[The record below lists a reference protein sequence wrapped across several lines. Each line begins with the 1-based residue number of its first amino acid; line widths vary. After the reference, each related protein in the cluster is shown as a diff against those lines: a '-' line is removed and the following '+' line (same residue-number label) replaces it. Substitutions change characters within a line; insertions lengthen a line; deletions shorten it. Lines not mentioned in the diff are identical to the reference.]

1 METLLELK
9 DRLKS
14 FYSKYEIYMMPV
26 LKFVLAFVLFF
37 VINKN
42 IGFMEHL
49 DSLPVI
55 LILALLCSILSPN
68 MMVLFAVVLTLL
80 HLYALSKEVF
90 LTGAVLFLILALLYF
105 RFAPK
110 EGYLAVM
117 TPICF
122 VFRIP
127 YVMPLTEGLLFQPY
141 AMFSVVC
148 GTVVYYFLDGVKMNK
163 AVLGGVTEDDTTTS
177 KFAASINQ
185 LIGNKEMYL
194 VLAAF
199 LLTMLVVYLIRR
211 MSIDHA
217 WTIAIVVG
225 ILMEF
230 SILFAGYMFLAIS
243 GKTIALTVG
252 SAVSALIAFA
262 LKFLFFHVDYMRIE
276 RVQFEDDEY
285 YYYVKAV
292 PKISVTQSKKQV
304 KKFAG
309 KTSAQD
315 HARRERIT
323 REQLAKDMDIDREL
337 LK

>member
-9 DRLKS
+9 DRLKK
-14 FYSKYEIYMMPV
+14 FYSRYEIYMVPV
-26 LKFVLAFVLFF
+26 LKFLLAFVLFF

-42 IGFMEHL
+42 IGFMERL

-68 MMVLFAVVLTLL
+68 TTVLFAAVLTLL

-90 LTGAVLFLILALLYF
+90 LTGAVLFLLLALIYF

-110 EGYLAVM
+110 EGYLTAL

-127 YVMPLTEGLLFQPY
+127 YVMPLAEGLLFQPY
-141 AMFSVVC
+141 AVFSVVC
-148 GTVVYYFLDGVKMNK
+148 GTIVYYFLDGVKVNK
-163 AVLGGVTEDDTTTS
+163 AALGSAAEDDSATS
-177 KFAASINQ
+177 KFTAAINQ

-199 LLTMLVVYLIRR
+199 LLAMLLVYLIRR
-211 MSIDHA
+211 MSMDHA
-217 WTIAIVVG
+217 WTVAILVG
-225 ILMEF
+225 ILVEF
-230 SILFAGYMFLAIS
+230 SILFAGYMLLGIN
-243 GKTIALTVG
+243 GKTMALIVG
-252 SAVSALIAFA
+252 STVSAVIAFA
-262 LKFLFFHVDYMRIE
+262 LKFLFFHVDYVRTE

-309 KTSAQD
+309 KASGQE
-315 HARRERIT
+315 HPKRERIT
-323 REQLAKDMDIDREL
+323 REQLAEDMDIDREL

>member
-1 METLLELK
+1 
-9 DRLKS
+9 
-14 FYSKYEIYMMPV
+14 
-26 LKFVLAFVLFF
+26 
-37 VINKN
+37 
-42 IGFMEHL
+42 
-49 DSLPVI
+49 
-55 LILALLCSILSPN
+55 
-68 MMVLFAVVLTLL
+68 
-80 HLYALSKEVF
+80 
-90 LTGAVLFLILALLYF
+90 
-105 RFAPK
+105 
-110 EGYLAVM
+110 
-117 TPICF
+117 
-122 VFRIP
+122 
-127 YVMPLTEGLLFQPY
+127 
-141 AMFSVVC
+141 
-148 GTVVYYFLDGVKMNK
+148 MNK
-163 AVLGGVTEDDTTTS
+163 AVLGGVAEDDTTTS

-230 SILFAGYMFLAIS
+230 SILFTGYMFLAIS

-262 LKFLFFHVDYMRIE
+262 LKFLFFHVDYMRTE

>member
-42 IGFMEHL
+42 IGFMERL

-148 GTVVYYFLDGVKMNK
+148 GTVVYL
-163 AVLGGVTEDDTTTS
+163 S
-177 KFAASINQ
+177 
-185 LIGNKEMYL
+185 LIH
-194 VLAAF
+194 
-199 LLTMLVVYLIRR
+199 I
-211 MSIDHA
+211 
-217 WTIAIVVG
+217 
-225 ILMEF
+225 
-230 SILFAGYMFLAIS
+230 
-243 GKTIALTVG
+243 
-252 SAVSALIAFA
+252 
-262 LKFLFFHVDYMRIE
+262 
-276 RVQFEDDEY
+276 
-285 YYYVKAV
+285 
-292 PKISVTQSKKQV
+292 
-304 KKFAG
+304 
-309 KTSAQD
+309 
-315 HARRERIT
+315 
-323 REQLAKDMDIDREL
+323 
-337 LK
+337 